1 MQARQIRS
9 ILFPLHRYLGLVVG
23 LILIVVGV
31 TGSLLVF
38 SHELQDR
45 LIVEKFGAIA
55 PQSTLVSI
63 DQVSN
68 AAQAFAQQLPGSS
81 INGILFPQHPGQPY
95 QVRLWKG
102 DQLIQ
107 LFIHPHSGK
116 VLGTLS
122 EQDSWMNWILRL
134 HYQLL
139 SGTTGLIIVGI
150 SGFFMTILGITGI
163 ALWPGWR
170 RLAAG
175 FKIKWNAHPKRLNFD
190 LHKVVGIIAAVFL
203 VLTGFTGFCWN
214 FYAQSTAVIK
224 AITFTPAEPVWQSKV
239 LPNQKS
245 LPLSELL
252 ARSNQALPGAATTF
266 IALPRTPDGVVRIG
280 KRQTHEP
287 SSYGQSNVILDAYS
301 GQVLRVNDSRQAAL
315 GDRILNSFGPLHFG
329 TFGGLWTRWL
339 YVLVGLSPIAL
350 FWTGVKMWQHRKRSP
365 AMAILPSDRP
375 SP

>member
-23 LILIVVGV
+23 LILIIVGV

-55 PQSTLVSI
+55 PQETLVSI
-63 DQVSN
+63 DQVFN
-68 AAQAFAQQLPGSS
+68 AAQTFIQQVPGYS

-95 QVRLWKG
+95 QARLWKD

-107 LFIHPHSGK
+107 LFIHPHNGN

-122 EQDSWMNWILRL
+122 EQDSWITWILRL

-139 SGTTGLIIVGI
+139 AGDTGLIVVGVA
-150 SGFFMTILGITGI
+150 GFLMTILGITGT

-170 RLAAG
+170 RLVMG
-175 FKIKWNAHPKRLNFD
+175 FKIKWNAHPKRRNFD
-190 LHKVVGIIAAVFL
+190 IHKVAGIIAAVFL
-203 VLTGFTGFCWN
+203 ILTGFTGFCWN

-224 AITFTPAEPVWQSKV
+224 AITFTPAEPAWQSKA
-239 LPNQKS
+239 LPNQKP
-245 LPLSELL
+245 LPLSDLL
-252 ARSNQALPGAATTF
+252 ARSNQALPGAATIF
-266 IALPRTPDGVVRIG
+266 MALPSQPDGVVRVG
-280 KRQTHEP
+280 KRQTHETNP
-287 SSYGQSNVILDAYS
+287 YGQSNVILDAYS
-301 GQVLRVNDSRQAAL
+301 GQVLRVNDSRRAAL

-350 FWTGVKMWQHRKRSP
+350 LWTGVRMWQYRKK
-365 AMAILPSDRP
+365 P
-375 SP
+375 SPPAQGATDAP